1 MTSTFEIELGRSALG
16 LRWPDGNRRDYPYIW
31 LRDSDPAA
39 FHPDTKE
46 RTGDLLEHPR
56 ETPSPRP
63 PGCRGGLQIAW
74 QDGAVSRFDLEWL
87 EGHGPGRRPRS
98 GRPAARDLARRFR
111 RAPP

>member
-56 ETPSPRP
+56 GAVARP
-63 PGCRGGLQIAW
+63 PGCRMHGLDMDW
-74 QDGAVSRFDLEWL
+74 QDGRGQPVPCRLAGGAWSR
-87 EGHGPGRRPRS
+87 
-98 GRPAARDLARRFR
+98 
-111 RAPP
+111 PPHLRTPPTCPT